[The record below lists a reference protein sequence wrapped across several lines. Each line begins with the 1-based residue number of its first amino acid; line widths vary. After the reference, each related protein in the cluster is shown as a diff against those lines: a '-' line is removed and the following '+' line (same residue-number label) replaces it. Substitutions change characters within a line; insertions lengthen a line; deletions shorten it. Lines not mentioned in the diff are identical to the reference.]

1 MGLSIV
7 QDTFSHQITESPDPA
22 GDSNGTG
29 SLGVLI
35 LALGA
40 SEFVAFLIC
49 RFLAWYTDI
58 RFYARESLDWIHVDS
73 DLSGGE
79 GVKVDVE
86 VLAKALHYSEYE
98 VAENADTCCPICL
111 IDYGKKNVCNSV
123 SSFLVAFRVT
133 SN

>member
-1 MGLSIV
+1 MGFSVV
-7 QDTFSHQITESPDPA
+7 QDAFSHQIPESPDPA

-73 DLSGGE
+73 DLRAE
-79 GVKVDVE
+79 GVKADVE

-98 VAENADTCCPICL
+98 VTENADTCCPICL
-111 IDYGKKNVCNSV
+111 IVYGKNNDFRSLSCFV
-123 SSFLVAFRVT
+123 VAIRLKCG
-133 SN
+133 